1 VTNPTSNYNF
11 QMPTATDLVTDLPAD
26 FEVFGQAV
34 DTRLKALQPGTTLGD
49 LAYSS
54 ATANTNTRLPIGTTG
69 QVLAVS
75 GGVPAWTTTADVTP
89 LTTKGDLFTFTTV
102 DARIGVGANDTV
114 LTADSAEATGLKWAA
129 PAAAGM
135 TLINTTS
142 FSAVSNQT
150 INSIFSSTY
159 QNYVVYLQAVCSTTT
174 AINFQMRTGSTDA
187 NANYQTQRFMA
198 SGTSILGDRNADTSN
213 FNTMYNAVST
223 INGTAT
229 FFRPF
234 EAAST
239 GGIFEW
245 SATETTN
252 TMILKGAGLHT
263 PATSYD
269 GLRFYPGSG
278 TMTGVIR
285 VYGVKN

>member
-1 VTNPTSNYNF
+1 MSNPTSNFNW

-34 DTRLKALQPGTTLGD
+34 DTSLADLKGGT
-49 LAYSS
+49 S
-54 ATANTNTRLPIGTTG
+54 G
-69 QVLAVS
+69 QVLAKNTNTDMDFVWS
-75 GGVPAWTTTADVTP
+75 TP
-89 LTTKGDLFTFTTV
+89 SI
-102 DARIGVGANDTV
+102 A
-114 LTADSAEATGLKWAA
+114 GL
-129 PAAAGM
+129 

-174 AINFQMRTGSTDA
+174 AILFQMRTGSTDA
-187 NANYQTQRFMA
+187 NANYQTQRFIA
-198 SGTSILGDRNADTSN
+198 SSTTINGDRNADTTN
-213 FNTMYNAVST
+213 FNTFYNAVST

-239 GGIFEW
+239 GGVFTW
-245 SATETTN
+245 SGTETTN
-252 TMILKGAGLHT
+252 TMILDGAGLHT

-269 GLRFYPGSG
+269 GLRIYPGSG
-278 TMTGVIR
+278 TMTGTIR
-285 VYGVKN
+285 VYGLRN